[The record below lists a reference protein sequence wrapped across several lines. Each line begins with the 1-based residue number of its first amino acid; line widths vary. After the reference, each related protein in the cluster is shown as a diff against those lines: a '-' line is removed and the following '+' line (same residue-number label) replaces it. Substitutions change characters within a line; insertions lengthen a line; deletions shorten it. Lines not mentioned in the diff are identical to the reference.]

1 MASVYIHSSA
11 NVNHLYQ
18 FSDKTCK
25 IITYIVIWFWWLK
38 CYFSLGISL
47 TQNPQHLRLTS
58 ICSHSIKLSYLLSYI
73 NLVLNSVSHELK
85 RSFIIKYKKVKRVIL
100 YFQIIRQDH
109 SSISAQDWQ
118 IVEFVFVKLFL
129 AMKIRIVW
137 PANIIWPIVAE
148 TTVVLLNII
157 TLGEN
162 FHVTPMCHV
171 DSSVLGPIVV
181 IRMVKSSRTL

>member
-18 FSDKTCK
+18 FFDKTCK

-85 RSFIIKYKKVKRVIL
+85 RSLFHAKLRIFSCKTISMIKNIQGIFGHKCGIALVFILKHFY
-100 YFQIIRQDH
+100 
-109 SSISAQDWQ
+109 ST
-118 IVEFVFVKLFL
+118 
-129 AMKIRIVW
+129 
-137 PANIIWPIVAE
+137 NI
-148 TTVVLLNII
+148 
-157 TLGEN
+157 
-162 FHVTPMCHV
+162 
-171 DSSVLGPIVV
+171 
-181 IRMVKSSRTL
+181 

>member
-1 MASVYIHSSA
+1 MKNKGGENEWWVRETIRKENVSSHGIHMNRLYQTLKVNLGKFLVFRVLLTLTNDICLYSFDPSA

-18 FSDKTCK
+18 FFDKTCK

-85 RSFIIKYKKVKRVIL
+85 RSLFHAKLRIFGYKTISMIK
-100 YFQIIRQDH
+100 
-109 SSISAQDWQ
+109 
-118 IVEFVFVKLFL
+118 
-129 AMKIRIVW
+129 RIQGIFW
-137 PANIIWPIVAE
+137 
-148 TTVVLLNII
+148 L
-157 TLGEN
+157 
-162 FHVTPMCHV
+162 
-171 DSSVLGPIVV
+171 
-181 IRMVKSSRTL
+181 